1 MRRIA
6 IGALVL
12 ALSLSVAG
20 PHRAA
25 AQEGK
30 PGGTLR
36 VATIGEPPG
45 LDTMLPYGILAQH
58 IGKHVYENLFTFDA
72 NWRPVPMLAEGY
84 TTSADG
90 KVYTIRLRRGVRFHD
105 GSTFDA
111 ADVVASLQRWV
122 QLESTA
128 KSLLAPNLESITAVD
143 PQTVEVKLKAPSSVL
158 IYMLAADA
166 APMYPSELVQ
176 KFGSQPLKEYV
187 GTGPY
192 RFVEWLPD
200 RHIELA
206 RFDGY
211 AARSEPA
218 SGFAGKRVAYHD
230 TIRFIPVPD
239 VSVRVAGVQSGQ
251 YDVALDINPDMYQ
264 TLKDDQ
270 RVRSLLIRPFGWPFF
285 AMNKAQGLFA
295 DVRLRRAFLAALD
308 MDQLMAAGFG
318 DKALYAVNGS
328 IYPKEIT
335 DWYTTAGTEP
345 YNQKAP
351 ARAKRLLEE
360 AGYAGKPVR
369 IVTSRQYDFLYK
381 ISLVAAQQARAAG
394 FNVDLQVVE
403 WATLVER
410 RQKPDQYEI
419 FVTFNSMSPAPPLYQ
434 LWLFEFWPGW
444 WKNEEKDRLLARFGA
459 ATDHASRAEI
469 WRNIQALIWSEVP
482 IVKVGDF
489 FGYALAS
496 PKLEGVQEIYTMPFW
511 NTWTR

>member
-1 MRRIA
+1 MRRMA
-6 IGALVL
+6 FGALVL
-12 ALSLSVAG
+12 TLGLLVAAPRG
-20 PHRAA
+20 AA

-45 LDTMLPYGILAQH
+45 LDPMLPYGILAQH
-58 IGKHVYENLFTFDA
+58 ISKHIYENLFTFDA
-72 NWRPVPMLAEGY
+72 NWRPAPMLAAGY
-84 TTSADG
+84 RTSADG
-90 KVYTIRLRRGVRFHD
+90 KTYTLQIRRGVKFHD
-105 GSTFDA
+105 GSALDA

-128 KSLLAPNLESITAVD
+128 KSLLAPNLEGIRAVD
-143 PQTVEVKLKAPSSVL
+143 PETVELKLKAPSSVL

-166 APMYPSELVQ
+166 APVYPSELVQ
-176 KFGSQPLKEYV
+176 KFGNQPLKEHV

-192 RFVEWLPD
+192 RFVQWLPD

-206 RFDGY
+206 RYDGY
-211 AARSEPA
+211 AARDEAA

-251 YDVALDINPDMYQ
+251 YDVALDINPDMYE
-264 TLKDDQ
+264 TLKNDQ
-270 RVRSLLIRPFGWPFF
+270 RVRSILIRPFGWPFF
-285 AMNKAQGLFA
+285 AMNKAQGAFA
-295 DVRLRRAFLAALD
+295 DARLRRAFLATLD

-318 DKALYAVNGS
+318 NPALYEVNGS
-328 IYPKEIT
+328 IYPKQIA

-351 ARAKRLLEE
+351 AKARQMLQE
-360 AGYAGKPVR
+360 AGYDGRPIRV
-369 IVTSRQYDFLYK
+369 ITSRQYDFLYK

-394 FNVDLQVVE
+394 FNIDLQVVE

-444 WKNEEKDRLLARFGA
+444 WKNPEKDQLLAQFGA
-459 ATDHASRAEI
+459 ATDPARRVEI
-469 WRNIQALIWSEVP
+469 WTSVQKVIWSEVP

-496 PKLEGVQEIYTMPFW
+496 PKLAGIQEIYTMPFW
-511 NTWTR
+511 NTSAR